1 MAERRRF
8 CTLRLYPTPEQ
19 EDLFVRTLGCCRKVW
34 NLSLDRHN
42 LLQGEK
48 DPSFDVNDAMRQM
61 TVWKRDP
68 KYTYLSEAVAQALQ
82 QSVRDLGQ
90 AFVNRR
96 KRPDHFGM
104 PRFRKRGGAEGFRL
118 PQGWRLDSSSR
129 RLYVPKAGWVRYRG
143 NVHLTGEYKSLTVKR
158 DAMGHWSAFVQVKIE
173 EPEPTL
179 DLHDPVGLDRGV
191 VCLAAL
197 SDGTVYPGILAL
209 RDLEA
214 RIAREQRR
222 LSRKVGSKKGEPKSR
237 NWRKQRK
244 KVARLQAKA
253 AAVRRDTLHKVSAN
267 IAKNHGYVAVEDLR
281 VASMTARAHGKG
293 RSAKASLNRAV
304 LDQGWSAFAAML
316 SYKLADRGG
325 LLVEVPAA
333 YTSQGCSVCGHVD
346 AASRKDRSHFLCTR
360 CGHTENAD
368 VNAAKNIL
376 RRAGQA
382 RIACEVSGERIPP
395 AAGTAKYPQVA
406 A

>member
-1 MAERRRF
+1 MAEKRRF
-8 CTLRLYPTPEQ
+8 CTLCLYPTKEQ

-34 NLSLDRHN
+34 NLCLDRHRR
-42 LLQGEK
+42 LMGECGVG
-48 DPSFDVNDAMRQM
+48 FDCAGAMRSL
-61 TVWKRDP
+61 TSWKRDRALS
-68 KYTYLSEAVAQALQ
+68 YLAEVPSQALQ
-82 QSVRDLGQ
+82 QSVRDLGL
-90 AFVNRR
+90 AFANRR

-104 PRFRKRGGAEGFRL
+104 PRFRRKAYAEGFRL
-118 PQGWRLDSSSR
+118 PQGWRLDPSSR

-143 NVHLTGEYKSLTVKR
+143 NVHIEGEYKSLTVKR
-158 DAMGHWSAFVQVKIE
+158 NSQGRWHASIQVRIE
-173 EPEPTL
+173 APKPAP

-197 SDGTVYPGILAL
+197 SDGTVYPGIHAL

-237 NWRKQRK
+237 NWCKQRK

-293 RSAKASLNRAV
+293 RSAKASLNRAM
-304 LDQGWSAFAAML
+304 LDQGWSSFAAML
-316 SYKLADRGG
+316 SYKLEDRGG
-325 LLVEVPAA
+325 TLVEVPAP
-333 YTSQGCSVCGHVD
+333 YTSQECSVCGHT
-346 AASRKDRSHFLCTR
+346 SRDNRPTRGTFSCTR
-360 CGHTENAD
+360 CGHEENAD

-376 RRAGQA
+376 RRAGRA
-382 RIACEVSGERIPP
+382 RIACEVSGERVPP
-395 AAGTAKYPQVA
+395 AAGTAGRQDA

>member
-90 AFVNRR
+90 AFANRR
-96 KRPDHFGM
+96 KRPDHFGV
-104 PRFRKRGGAEGFRL
+104 PRFRRKGGAEGFRL
-118 PQGWRLDSSSR
+118 PQGWRLDPSSR

-143 NVHLTGEYKSLTVKR
+143 NVHLAGEYKSLTVKR
-158 DAMGHWSAFVQVKIE
+158 DAAGHWSAFVQVKIE

-191 VCLAAL
+191 VYLAAL
-197 SDGTVYPGILAL
+197 SDGTVYPGVHAL

-214 RIAREQRR
+214 RIAKEQRC
-222 LSRKVGSKKGEPKSR
+222 LSRKVGSKKGERRSS
-237 NWRKQRK
+237 NWRKQRQ

-253 AAVRRDTLHKVSAN
+253 AAVRRDTLHKVSN
-267 IAKNHGYVAVEDLR
+267 DIAKNHGLVAVEDLD
-281 VASMTARAHGKG
+281 VAAMTARGRGKG
-293 RSAKASLNRAV
+293 RSAKAGLNRAI
-304 LDQGWSAFAAML
+304 LDQGWGAFCLML
-316 SYKLADRGG
+316 GYKLAERGG
-325 LLVEVPAA
+325 TLVKVPAA
-333 YTSQGCSVCGHVD
+333 YTSQECSVCGHT
-346 AASRKDRSHFLCTR
+346 AAANRPSRGTFRCER
-360 CGHTENAD
+360 CGHTEDAD

-376 RRAGQA
+376 GRAGQA
-382 RIACEVSGERIPP
+382 RIACEVNGEPMP
-395 AAGTAKYPQVA
+395 SAAGTAKYPQVA